1 MQIAITRGVSPS
13 INRCE
18 LTHMP
23 REKIDVQLARYQH
36 QRYEEA
42 LEALGC
48 QVQRLPAEPDLPDAV
63 FVEDTA
69 VVLDELAII
78 ARPGIGIRRQETFSV
93 ARRLV
98 AYRSVF
104 NIHSPGTLEG
114 GDVLRIGNRL
124 YAGRSDRS
132 NTEGLRQLQSI
143 VGTYHYSV
151 HPVEITK
158 CLHLKSAVSRVD
170 VDTLLINPNWV
181 DKEAFPGMNLIE
193 VHPEEP
199 FAANAL
205 RVGETVMYP
214 VEYPRTRERLENF
227 GISVIA
233 VAMSQL
239 ARAEGGVTCC
249 SLIFPTQGS
258 DGHLMT
264 ARKAD
269 EIPMESI

>member
-18 LTHMP
+18 LTHLP
-23 REKIDVQLARYQH
+23 RENIDVQLARLQH

-42 LEALGC
+42 LEVLGC

-69 VVLDELAII
+69 IVLNELAVI
-78 ARPGIGIRRQETFSV
+78 ARPAGTRRQETFSV
-93 ARRLV
+93 AQRLV

-104 NIHSPGTLEG
+104 NIHTPGTLEG
-114 GDVLRIGNRL
+114 GDLLRIGSRL

-132 NTEGLRQLQSI
+132 NTEGLRQLQSL

-151 HPVEITK
+151 HPVDITK

-170 VDTLLINPNWV
+170 VETLLINPNWV
-181 DKEAFPGMNLIE
+181 DKKAFPGMNFIE

-205 RVGETVMYP
+205 WIGDTVMFP
-214 VEYPRTRERLENF
+214 AEYPRTRERLEKF
-227 GISVIA
+227 GIRVNAIE
-233 VAMSQL
+233 MSQL
-239 ARAEGGVTCC
+239 AKAEGGLTCC
-249 SLIFPTQGS
+249 SLIFHTQGS
-258 DGHLMT
+258 DGHLLT
-264 ARKAD
+264 AQEAD